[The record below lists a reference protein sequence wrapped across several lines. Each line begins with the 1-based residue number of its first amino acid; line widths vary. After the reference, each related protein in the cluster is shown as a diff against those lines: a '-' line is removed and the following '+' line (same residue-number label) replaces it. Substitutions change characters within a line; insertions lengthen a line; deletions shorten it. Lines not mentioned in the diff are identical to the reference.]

1 MNTRTIVRESSHLGA
16 TVTPLAGAAQRFAV
30 TPPFDPPDASGT
42 PGSPRETDE
51 SVARDAPNLE
61 RTLLYLARTPDLG
74 LSAYLKSRGWELAM
88 ARTAH
93 EASRLVKPES
103 ACAGLV
109 DLTGFA
115 PRDIAGLEAVL
126 RLQQVGWIALTDSAR
141 LTDPEVRRLIRHF
154 CFDYVHLPV
163 TNATLDY
170 LVSHAFGMVSLCD
183 PDENASA
190 CTAGHD
196 EDEMVGTCEAMQQLF
211 RTIRKVAN
219 TDATVFISGESGTG
233 KELTALAIHER
244 SSRRKA
250 PFVPINCGAIPHH
263 LLQSELFG
271 YERGAFTGAN
281 QRKIGRVE
289 AANGGTLFLDEI
301 GDMPVESQASLLR
314 FLQEGKIERLGAHE
328 QIPVDVRI
336 ISATHVDLEAAMR
349 EGSFRADL
357 FHRLCVLR
365 VDEPPLRARGKDI
378 EIIAHHVL
386 HKFQMDSARKI
397 RGFTPDAIEAMYNYS
412 WPGNVRELINRVRRA
427 IVMAESK
434 LISALD
440 LDLAQFTARETVTL
454 AQAREAAERRA
465 IEAALLRHRHRL
477 NEAAADLGI
486 SRVTLYRL
494 MGAHGLRDEKTIFG
508 GEAENQP
515 AHRPDDR

>member
-1 MNTRTIVRESSHLGA
+1 MRESSHLGA
-16 TVTPLAGAAQRFAV
+16 TVTPFAGAGQRLAV
-30 TPPFDPPDASGT
+30 T
-42 PGSPRETDE
+42 
-51 SVARDAPNLE
+51 DAPHSGDTPDCGAQETRPAADPE
-61 RTLLYLARTPDLG
+61 RTLLYVARAPDPLLG
-74 LSAYLKSRGWELAM
+74 AYLKSRGWELAT

-93 EASRLVKPES
+93 EAARLVKPE
-103 ACAGLV
+103 AAYAGIV

-115 PRDIAGLEAVL
+115 PRELAGLEAIL
-126 RLQQVGWIALTDSAR
+126 RLQQVGWIALTDGAR
-141 LTDPEVRRLIRHF
+141 LADTEVRRLIRHY
-154 CFDYVHLPV
+154 CFDYVHVPV
-163 TNATLDY
+163 THATLDY
-170 LVSHAFGMVSLCD
+170 LVGHAFGMVSLCD
-183 PDENASA
+183 LDAPGAAAASP
-190 CTAGHD
+190 D

-250 PFVPINCGAIPHH
+250 AFVPINCGAIPHH

-289 AANGGTLFLDEI
+289 SANGGTLFLDEI
-301 GDMPVESQASLLR
+301 GDLPMESQASLLR
-314 FLQEGKIERLGAHE
+314 FLQEGKIERLGGHE

-349 EGSFRADL
+349 DGRFRADL
-357 FHRLCVLR
+357 FHRLCVLH
-365 VDEPPLRARGKDI
+365 VDEPPLRTRGKDI
-378 EIIAHHVL
+378 EILAHHVL
-386 HKFQMDSARKI
+386 HKFKRDSARRI
-397 RGFTPDAIEAMYNYS
+397 RGFTPDAIEALYNYN

-434 LISALD
+434 LISAED
-440 LDLAQFTARETVTL
+440 LDLANFTAQQTVTL
-454 AQAREAAERRA
+454 AQAREAAERRT

-477 NEAAADLGI
+477 TEAAVDLGI

-494 MGAHGLRDEKTIFG
+494 MGTHGLRDEKTLLG
-508 GEAENQP
+508 GEAENEAEP
-515 AHRPDDR
+515 PPNARE